1 VTIDK
6 KISDQARTIVIIC
19 PNWVGD
25 LVMATPLFECLR
37 QAYADDLLVAVLRNY
52 VSGILDPNP
61 WFDRTIVSDDKSV
74 AGFWWLIRDLQRL
87 RPEMSIVLPNSMR
100 AGLIARLGGSRK
112 VVGYRRDG
120 RSFLFNGG
128 PSPEKEGDTIK
139 PVPMTHYYLKIAH
152 WLKISPPDDIRPRLS
167 ISDRQHRRAKE
178 LLARWG
184 IGPNEVV
191 IGLNPGARFG
201 SSKCWP
207 AENFARLA
215 ELLQQRWKCRTLMLV
230 GPGEE
235 DLADRIAQL
244 CREEIINTSG
254 DRIDLAVLKPIIK
267 RCQLLITNDTGPRHY
282 AVALGIPVVVIMG
295 PTDPRYTRVNMDGT
309 IVLRHELDCA
319 PCHEKSCPE
328 NHECMTAIKPEA
340 VLDAAETLYGGS

>member
-1 VTIDK
+1 M
-6 KISDQARTIVIIC
+6 C

-37 QAYADDLLVAVLRNY
+37 RAYADDLLVAVLRQY
-52 VSGILDPNP
+52 VSGVIEPNP
-61 WFDRTIVSDDKSV
+61 WFDRVIVGDDKTTG
-74 AGFWWLIRDLQRL
+74 GFLRLVRGLQRL
-87 RPEMSIVLPNSMR
+87 RPDLSIVLPNSMR
-100 AGLIARLGGSRK
+100 AVLIARLGASRR
-112 VVGYRRDG
+112 VIGYRRGG
-120 RSFLFNGG
+120 RSFLLNGG
-128 PSPEKEGDTIK
+128 PLPETAGASIE
-139 PVPMTHYYLKIAH
+139 PVPMTQYYLKIAR
-152 WLKISPPDDIRPRLS
+152 WLKLPPPPGIRPQLF

-178 LLARWG
+178 LFSRWA

-215 ELLQQRWKCRTLMLV
+215 ELLQQRWNCRTLLLT

-235 DLADRIAQL
+235 DLANRIEQL
-244 CREEIINTSG
+244 CQAQIINTSA
-254 DRIDLAVLKPIIK
+254 DRIGLADLKPVIK

-295 PTDPRYTRVNMDGT
+295 PTDPRYTQLNMNGT
-309 IVLRHELDCA
+309 IVLRRELDCA
-319 PCHEKSCPE
+319 PCHQKSCPE
-328 NHECMTAIKPEA
+328 NHECMTAITPQT
-340 VLDAAETLYGGS
+340 VLDAAARLYRTG

>member
-1 VTIDK
+1 VSIDK
-6 KISDQARTIVIIC
+6 KQSDKARKIVVIC

-37 QAYADDLLVAVLRNY
+37 QAYADDILVAVLRDY

-61 WFDRTIVSDDKSV
+61 WFDRTIVSDDKTIG
-74 AGFWWLIRDLQRL
+74 GFWRLIRDLQHL
-87 RPEMSIVLPNSMR
+87 RPKLSIVLPNSMR
-100 AGLIARLGGSRK
+100 AALVARLGGSRR
-112 VVGYRRDG
+112 VIGYRRDG
-120 RSFLFNGG
+120 RSFLLNGG

-139 PVPMTHYYLKIAH
+139 PVPMTHYYLKIAR
-152 WLKISPPDDIRPRLS
+152 WLNLPPPADIRPRLS

-178 LLARWG
+178 LLARWE

-215 ELLQQRWKCRTLMLV
+215 ELLQQRWKCRALLLV

-235 DLADRIAQL
+235 SLANRIAQL
-244 CREEIINTSG
+244 CRAEIINTSG
-254 DRIDLAVLKPIIK
+254 DRIDLADLKPIIK

-282 AVALGIPVVVIMG
+282 AVALGVPVVVIMG

-319 PCHEKSCPE
+319 PCHEKSCPQ
-328 NHECMTAIKPEA
+328 NHECMSAITPET
-340 VLDAAETLYGGS
+340 VLDAAETLYGGL